1 MNGPASVLTVAIVI
15 AALVIRT
22 ALAEMRRPG
31 SARTQWAFATNAR
44 ALTAGALTT
53 AVLGVIA
60 MQTYGCDAAAWAVL
74 AGALVALIVDRRPS
88 GE

>member
-31 SARTQWAFATNAR
+31 SARTQWAVATNAR

-53 AVLGVIA
+53 AVLGLIG
-60 MQTYGCDAAAWAVL
+60 MQSYGYGAAAWAVL
-74 AGALVALIVDRRPS
+74 AGALVALSLDKRTP